1 MDGMEEK
8 LNAILGNPEMM
19 SQLMN
24 MAQSLGGPAQAE
36 PQTEKTEPTVNL
48 PGLPQ
53 GIDMQMLQK
62 VAGVAAQSNIDK
74 NQRMLLQAL
83 SPYLQEGRIQKL
95 EKAMRAAKIAGLAT
109 TILGNGIPLFSF
121 GR

>member
-19 SQLMN
+19 SQLMT
-24 MAQSLGGPAQAE
+24 MAQSLGGNQQPETQAE
-36 PQTEKTEPTVNL
+36 KSEPSVSL

-62 VAGVAAQSNIDK
+62 VAGIAAQSNIDK
-74 NQRMLLQAL
+74 NQRLLLQAL
-83 SPYLQEGRIQKL
+83 TPYLQEGRIQKL

-109 TILGNGIPLFSF
+109 TALGSGIPLLSF